1 METDSGVSLEALR
14 VDGGMTDNG
23 LLMQFQADIVD
34 RVVVRPAV
42 KETTALG
49 AAFAAGIAAGVFRDA
64 DDLRARWAESHRWTP
79 AMASDTRDRL
89 VREWTKAVQRSLD
102 WLDA

>member
-1 METDSGVSLEALR
+1 
-14 VDGGMTDNG
+14 
-23 LLMQFQADIVD
+23 MQFQADIVD

-49 AAFAAGIAAGVFRDA
+49 AAFAAGLAAGVFRDL

-79 AMASDTRDRL
+79 AMAVADRQRL
-89 VREWTKAVQRSLD
+89 VGEWSKAVARSLD
-102 WLDA
+102 WIDA